1 MHFTAVNVEAA
12 ALSGI
17 SGASYDQTKD
27 LLEKIDV
34 VPTEKLKGDE
44 QKLGA
49 VVADVEM
56 LAVCLSVC
64 LFVCL
69 SVCLFVCLSVYF
81 VRLRSPT
88 YFAME
93 FQRIEVV
100 VE

>member
-1 MHFTAVNVEAA
+1 
-12 ALSGI
+12 LSGI

-69 SVCLFVCLSVYF
+69 SVCLFVCLSVCLF
-81 VRLRSPT
+81 ILLDFAAQPT
-88 YFAME
+88 LLWNFRE
-93 FQRIEVV
+93 
-100 VE
+100 